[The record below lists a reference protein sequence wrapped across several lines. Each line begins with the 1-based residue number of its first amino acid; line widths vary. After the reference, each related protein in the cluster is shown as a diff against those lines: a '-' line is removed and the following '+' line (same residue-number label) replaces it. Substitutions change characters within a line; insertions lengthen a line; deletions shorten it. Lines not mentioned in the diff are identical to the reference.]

1 MIGLLTLVLMQVW
14 EPCTPM
20 PTPGYG
26 FACAAVGS
34 RIYAIDGVISEAD
47 SFVPRLAVEAYDVA
61 ADSWVV
67 GFGPPPGPKG
77 YAGCAELDGKIYVIG
92 GWNGHYELSRVDR
105 FDPATNT
112 WDTVAPLPWPRWGL
126 AGCAY
131 GGGIYAIGGYSI
143 VMGYQHTVAR
153 FTPDSG
159 VGQWEVVE
167 SLCTPRTSP
176 AAAVAA
182 GKMCAVG
189 GLHFGSLPSFESYT
203 PGSGWYQYIRTMHA
217 ARSGAAAVGWGKW
230 LCAIGGQNSHG
241 PLSSVEVIDVDSG
254 AYWLNAAA
262 LSTPRVFCGAA
273 VVDGF
278 VVILGGRDRYGVV
291 ASVEKADS
299 TLFPWSGIE
308 EPHNRIQ
315 VREAPACTTVAH
327 GRARITCR
335 SAAIYDGSGRR
346 AYAGPGPV
354 DVRLPPGVYFARVTD
369 DDDRLVTGTITIVR

>member
-1 MIGLLTLVLMQVW
+1 MIGLLTLVLMQIW
-14 EPCTPM
+14 DPCAPM

-26 FACAAVGS
+26 FACAASGS
-34 RIYAIDGVISEAD
+34 RIYTISGVISETD

-61 ADSWVV
+61 ADSWLV
-67 GFGPPPGPKG
+67 GFAPPPRPRG

-92 GWNGHYELSRVDR
+92 GWDGHAELSRVDR
-105 FDPATNT
+105 YDPATNT

-126 AGCAY
+126 AGCAWA
-131 GGGIYAIGGYSI
+131 GAVYAMGGYSTVI
-143 VMGYQHTVAR
+143 GYQRTVAR

-159 VGQWEVVE
+159 AGHWDVVE
-167 SLCTPRTSP
+167 SLVTPRTSP

-182 GKMCAVG
+182 GKICAVG

-254 AYWLNAAA
+254 AFWTNAAA
-262 LSTPRVFCGAA
+262 LPSPRVFCGAA
-273 VVDGF
+273 VVNGL
-278 VVILGGRDRYGVV
+278 VVVLGGHDQAGVV
-291 ASVEKADS
+291 ASVQKADS

-308 EPHNRIQ
+308 EPENSKQ
-315 VREAPACTTVAH
+315 VRRVPVWATVAN
-327 GRARITCR
+327 GSVRLNCR
-335 SAAIYDGSGRR
+335 SAVIYEASGRR
-346 AYAGPGPV
+346 VYAGQGPV
-354 DVRLPPGVYFARVTD
+354 DVRLAPGVYFARVTD
-369 DDDRLVTGTITIVR
+369 DDGRLVAGTITVIR